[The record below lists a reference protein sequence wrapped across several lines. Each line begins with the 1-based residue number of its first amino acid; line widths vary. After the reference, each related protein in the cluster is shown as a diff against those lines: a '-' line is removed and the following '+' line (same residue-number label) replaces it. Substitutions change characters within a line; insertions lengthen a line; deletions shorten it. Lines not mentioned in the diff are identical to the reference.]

1 MLRRQEAGFTLIE
14 LLVVIAIIAILAAV
28 VAPNAFRAIEK
39 AKISGSMA
47 DVRAMKTGAISY
59 YGDTGV
65 WPLDGI
71 GVAVAPING
80 LVRNDGVAGWDG
92 PYLEKWPQL
101 ARWGGVYTFEND
113 SAVDWDGVAGGGDLA
128 RYVAITSVPL
138 RAAQTIDLQLDGV
151 VGTGTGTVKY
161 GAVAPITVNILVST
175 DVAVN

>member
-1 MLRRQEAGFTLIE
+1 MPRRQEAGFTLIE

-65 WPLDGI
+65 WPFDGI
-71 GVAVAPING
+71 GIAAAPING
-80 LVRNDGVAGWDG
+80 FIRDDGVAGWDG

-113 SAVDWDGVAGGGDLA
+113 SAVDWDGAGGGDLA

-138 RAAQTIDLQLDGV
+138 RAAQTTDLQLDGV
-151 VGTGTGTVKY
+151 IGTGVGTVRY
-161 GAVAPITVNILVST
+161 GAAAPITVDILVST

>member
-1 MLRRQEAGFTLIE
+1 M
-14 LLVVIAIIAILAAV
+14 LVVIAIIAILAAV

-65 WPLDGI
+65 WPGDGI
-71 GVAVAPING
+71 GIAAAPING

-101 ARWGGVYTFEND
+101 ARWGGAYTFKNN
-113 SAVDWDGVAGGGDLA
+113 SIRDWNGDGGGDTS
-128 RYVAITSVPL
+128 RYVEITSVPQ

-151 VGTGTGTVKY
+151 VGAGVGTVRH
-161 GAVAPITVNILVST
+161 GTVAPIAVQILVST